1 MKYIGS
7 MKLHPDLIERI
18 KKRYGENS
26 STYKMVL
33 EQQKNQTDEQLIVT
47 GSIDFNPKKRND

>member
-1 MKYIGS
+1 

-33 EQQKNQTDEQLIVT
+33 EQQKIKTDEQLIVT